1 MKPKAPARND
11 EKNQCLVSNLLKIM
25 IEIVFGI
32 RKPTPN
38 IMYKKTISLLASCA
52 FLLSLPLVGEPHKP
66 ALEGAEP
73 GKWTQDYDAALKV
86 AAEKNLPLMLNFT
99 GSDWCGWCKIMD
111 KQVFAEDEWGAYAKK
126 NLMLV
131 TLDFPRDKS
140 IVPAKWVGRNNE
152 LKGKFGIRGYPSYVV
167 LDKDGETKL
176 GQLGASRGA
185 TPKDFIAKTDN
196 VIFFSESALAAFA
209 KGIPE
214 GKAKD
219 FEKVMAA
226 RNKALKQLDK
236 AKAGLDVARKPLSE
250 WVKTRPKKNAEN
262 DKIFAG
268 FQKDIAPATEK
279 VKAANEKVEAAN
291 EKIKAFK

>member
-1 MKPKAPARND
+1 MKPKASARND

-32 RKPTPN
+32 RKTTPN

-86 AAEKNLPLMLNFT
+86 AAEKNLPLILNFT

-111 KQVFAEDEWGAYAKK
+111 KQVFAEDEWSAYAKK

-140 IVPAKWVGRNNE
+140 IVPTKWVGRNNE

-176 GQLGASRGA
+176 GQLGASREA
-185 TPKDFIAKTDN
+185 TPKSFIEKTED
-196 VIFFSESALAAFA
+196 VIFFSDSALAEFA

-214 GKAKD
+214 EKSKEFKAVLASRQKANGKLEKAKG
-219 FEKVMAA
+219 
-226 RNKALKQLDK
+226 AL
-236 AKAGLDVARKPLSE
+236 GE

-262 DKIFAG
+262 DKLFAG
-268 FQKDIAPATEK
+268 FQKDISAAMEK
-279 VKAANEKVEAAN
+279 VKAAN